1 MRTTAGRSIH
11 RRAGVATAPGYRVA
25 CALCG
30 VLLLVGATP
39 VSARQTAARTLGG
52 MVVDAATGSPLAQ
65 VTLRVESHG
74 RGATS
79 SADGRF
85 RIEGIPEG
93 AVLLR
98 AARIGYEDAVVLVP
112 EGPADALLL
121 RLVPRPIQ
129 IEGFEV
135 EPVTHT
141 ALEGIVRD
149 AVSGAGVP
157 RPALSIEGRR
167 IGRSNG
173 DGTFH
178 IERLAVGRHLLLVE
192 GLGYESLY
200 VPLHLTGSAE
210 PLLLALDPD
219 PLLMEGIAVVTER
232 LQNRRRAYAWGP
244 VRTWTEEQL
253 HESPAADVVHL
264 LQMKYSLYIV
274 PCSGGGGDCFL
285 GRGASTFSP
294 TVILDEMALPCGL
307 STLRSYDLRELHLL
321 EVFDRGRQ
329 IRVYT
334 RAYMTKTGRR
344 PGALIPADYP
354 PISSGC

>member
-39 VSARQTAARTLGG
+39 ASARQTAARTLGG

-65 VTLRVESHG
+65 VTLRIESSG

-79 SADGRF
+79 GADGRF
-85 RIEGIPEG
+85 RIEGIAEG

-200 VPLHLTGSAE
+200 VPLNLTGPAD

-219 PLLMEGIAVVTER
+219 PLLLEGIAVVTET
-232 LQNRRRAYAWGP
+232 LDKRRRAYAWGP

-253 HESPAADVVHL
+253 HESPAADVVQL
-264 LQMKYSLYIV
+264 LETKYSLHIV
-274 PCSGGGGDCFL
+274 PCSSGGGDCL
-285 GRGASTFSP
+285 SGRAGRAVSP
-294 TVILDEMALPCGL
+294 RVILDEMPLPCGL
-307 STLRSYDLRELHLL
+307 ATLRTYHPTELHLL
-321 EVFDRGRQ
+321 EVYDRGGQ

-334 RAYMTKTGRR
+334 RDYMTRTGRR
-344 PGALIPADYP
+344 PEGLIPADLP
-354 PISSGC
+354 PVSSNC